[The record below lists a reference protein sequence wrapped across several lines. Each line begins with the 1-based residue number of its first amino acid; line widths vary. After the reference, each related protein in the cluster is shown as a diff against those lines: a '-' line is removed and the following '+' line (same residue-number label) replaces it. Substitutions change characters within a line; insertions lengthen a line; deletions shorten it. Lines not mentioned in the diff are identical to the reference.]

1 MMYLLTGG
9 SGSGKSAYGEKKI
22 CSFGDCNRIY
32 IATMENKDGESQ
44 KRVERHRK
52 LRRGLGFTTI
62 EQGKQIKS
70 LQIPRGSV
78 VLLECMSNL
87 LANEM
92 YGEGGAGERAV
103 QEILEGIFRLND
115 MAAELVVVTNEVFSD
130 LPVDREMGRYLKCLG
145 EINAAIAREAAEV
158 VELVYG
164 IPVWIKGLKK

>member
-1 MMYLLTGG
+1 
-9 SGSGKSAYGEKKI
+9 
-22 CSFGDCNRIY
+22 
-32 IATMENKDGESQ
+32 
-44 KRVERHRK
+44 
-52 LRRGLGFTTI
+52 
-62 EQGKQIKS
+62 
-70 LQIPRGSV
+70 
-78 VLLECMSNL
+78 
-87 LANEM
+87 M